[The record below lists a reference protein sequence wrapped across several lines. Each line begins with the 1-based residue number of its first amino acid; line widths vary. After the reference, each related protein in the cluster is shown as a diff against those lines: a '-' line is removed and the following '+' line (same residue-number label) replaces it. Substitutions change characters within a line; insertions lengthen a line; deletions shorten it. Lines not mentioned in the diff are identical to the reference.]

1 MDIAFKLISIYLKL
15 ENNHKIKENIDECY
29 KLLEK
34 GGDWERKNKL
44 KVYEGIYR
52 LIVRDFTA
60 ASKLFVDVLPTFNCP
75 EVMSYENLVTYS
87 VLTGILNMDRVS
99 IKKKILESSEAIVY
113 LMKLPDI
120 KEYLESF
127 YYCRYR
133 SFFQVFVKII
143 DLVKNDAFLHHHTR
157 YFIRETRVVIYSQF
171 LESYKTVKL
180 ESMANEFGVSLD
192 FIDRELSELI
202 SARRLPCKID
212 KVAGIIETDPTDERN
227 RLYKNAVKKGDHLL
241 NQIQKLSRAIDL

>member
-1 MDIAFKLISIYLKL
+1 MDIAFKLIAIYLEL
-15 ENNHKIKENIDECY
+15 GNNLKIKENIQECH

-52 LIVRDFTA
+52 LIIRDFNE
-60 ASKLFVDVLPTFNCP
+60 ASKLFVAVLPTFNCP
-75 EVMSYENLVTYS
+75 EIMSYENLVTYS

-99 IKKKILESSEAIVY
+99 IKKKIIDSSEATVY
-113 LMKLPDI
+113 LMKLPHVKDFI
-120 KEYLESF
+120 ESF
-127 YYCRYR
+127 YFCRYKQ
-133 SFFQVFVKII
+133 FFQVFLKII
-143 DLVKNDAFLHHHTR
+143 DLVKSDSYLKLHAR

-180 ESMANEFGVSLD
+180 TSMADEFGVSLD
-192 FIDRELSELI
+192 FIDKELSELI

-212 KVAGIIETDPTDERN
+212 KVAGIIETDPSDERN
-227 RLYKNAVKKGDHLL
+227 RLYKNTLKKGDHLL
-241 NQIQKLSRAIDL
+241 NSIQKLSRAIDV